1 MVLDRQRQALYE
13 EREKLYEEYRYLKKE
28 YADLDKASQTIDDY
42 LEDLRNEP
50 EHKRKKGELEE
61 PCKLEFDALLML
73 LNPINSILYKFDKWF
88 TGQILGSV
96 CRNDTADFSLAIGVN
111 PYSRLNAVL

>member
-42 LEDLRNEP
+42 LESLRDEP
-50 EHKRKKGELEE
+50 ECKNEKGRVRITIQTGIYLFFIILFLI
-61 PCKLEFDALLML
+61 PKTT
-73 LNPINSILYKFDKWF
+73 IHILY
-88 TGQILGSV
+88 
-96 CRNDTADFSLAIGVN
+96 GVSN
-111 PYSRLNAVL
+111 IRTN